1 MIRGENMNIKKLIK
15 PIAVSIICLSLL
27 SGCANMSKMMMDMM
41 IGKTDDLNKTNI
53 EVKYYT
59 NIYPEG
65 TETVTSSVMGTKEEP
80 WEAGRDF
87 VFTAFLEKGST
98 SIVPFMQLEGDVK
111 YNNTTA
117 PYLGAGHFG
126 KSYVGGAPDNINID
140 ITSKKGQKLNFK
152 VAAAPR
158 IKIISINGQK
168 NGAFKLDPSKGLTL
182 KLEVPRN
189 LRGKYMTAWLT
200 FDAMAAKSFLPLAIF
215 KAKETVYLSP
225 QMLRHGQTAN
235 NASTNF
241 DSDNYLLIKLATE
254 KQIQH
259 AEHDIKVIYEA
270 MDGKP
275 IEITK
280 DIDLIAATEA
290 TVELDGGFTANVSTR
305 GAMYSK
311 PLKSA
316 RKLALVNLTINGSL
330 VTTQS
335 SESSETNWAN
345 DKTTTTTTLRT
356 WQFPDKPIK
365 DWDTYMGQV
374 YKDIRDVFASEYRV
388 KFVPRSKVTAAKAY
402 KAMASDFE
410 EKYSS
415 ATINHSYQGIA
426 PIKDAGSLVDLN
438 HPLQKMESPY
448 KALMKELG
456 VDGLV
461 FVTISSYVPKIDP
474 ITLNSRININV
485 IGYGITKETSNLNYL
500 TANFETGNGRNTSH
514 PLYKVMRQDHVKQ
527 TLKDGVQKLDKMNRE
542 NGFFDVWALR

>member
-1 MIRGENMNIKKLIK
+1 MDIKKLVK

-27 SGCANMSKMMMDMM
+27 SGCASMSKMMMDMM
-41 IGKTDDLNKTNI
+41 IGKTDDLSTTNI

-59 NIYPEG
+59 NIYPKG
-65 TETVTSSVMGTKEEP
+65 TESVTSSVMGTEEEP

-98 SIVPFMQLEGDVK
+98 SAVSFTQLEGEVK
-111 YNNTTA
+111 YNNTPA

-126 KSYVGGAPDNINID
+126 KSYAGGAPDKINVD
-140 ITSKKGQKLNFK
+140 ITSKKGQKLNFN
-152 VAAAPR
+152 VGAAPH

-168 NGAFKLDPSKGLTL
+168 NGAFKLDPNKGLKL
-182 KLEVPRN
+182 KLQVPKN
-189 LRGKYMTAWLT
+189 LKGKYMTAWLT
-200 FDAMAAKSFLPLAIF
+200 FDAFAAKAFLPLAIF
-215 KAKETVYLSP
+215 KAKDTVYLSP

-275 IEITK
+275 MEITQ
-280 DIDLIAATEA
+280 DIDLVATTEA
-290 TVELDGGFTANVSTR
+290 TVELDGGFKASVSTH

-330 VTTQS
+330 VSTETSKSTTGDR
-335 SESSETNWAN
+335 EV
-345 DKTTTTTTLRT
+345 TTTKT
-356 WQFPDKPIK
+356 WQFPDKPLK
-365 DWDTYMGQV
+365 DWDTYLGQV
-374 YKDIRDVFASEYRV
+374 YKDVRDVFASEYRV
-388 KFVPRSKVTAAKAY
+388 KFIPRSRVTAAKAY
-402 KAMASDFE
+402 KAMVTDFE
-410 EKYSS
+410 EQYTSS
-415 ATINHSYQGIA
+415 VINHSYQGIT
-426 PIKDAGSLVDLN
+426 PTKVPTTDANPVNLN
-438 HPLQKMESPY
+438 HPLQKTESPY

-461 FVTISSYVPKIDP
+461 FVTISSNVPKTEDMV
-474 ITLNSRININV
+474 ITLSSQMNIQV
-485 IGYGITKETSNLNYL
+485 IGYGVTKEASHLSYL
-500 TANFETGNGRNTSH
+500 KANFEIGAGRGTNYS
-514 PLYKVMRQDHVKQ
+514 LYKIMRQDHVRQ
-527 TLKDGVQKLDKMNRE
+527 TLKDGVQKLDKMNKE